1 MGHNA
6 LTEQEGNRPKWLLEL
21 ENRKRKP
28 RLAHEV
34 GAGAPCIKCTVSCPG
49 LDLHFWRKICK
60 NCKCS
65 RDDHDVPDEDFPQ
78 FDLLFGPSGVPKK
91 KSIILKRQS
100 AEEMYEWAPPDA
112 SKELAIDYMK
122 ALPEDKLPIKGT
134 VGAAFRKQQLQKQ
147 LPLHDIDH
155 KVCDE
160 LTDSERKQF
169 EKYLENLKKYV
180 GQGRVSKFVTARPFD
195 RTLMT
200 PANASE
206 CFSPKHKPAAIQGN
220 SPNLRT
226 PSSFV
231 TKKYDQ
237 GSHLARDRSPMPDPT
252 LASSKREFLSNPPFD
267 QISSE
272 ASRLGRYHHILGD
285 VKTDQQLAQSTN
297 VPGIQNPA
305 MNFPTVSRI
314 PQDESGPLVLPGSQ
328 GMAPSS
334 LVPHDQ
340 GLHSSRDRSPATSGP
355 TPVSSKREFLMNPA
369 FDQSS
374 SEASR
379 LGRYHHIL
387 GDVKT
392 DQQLAQ
398 STNVPGIQN
407 PAMNFPTVSRIPQ
420 DESGPLVL
428 PGSQGMAPS
437 SLVPHDQGLHSSRDR
452 SPATSGPTPVSSKRE
467 FLMNPAFDQS
477 SSEASR
483 LGRYHHILGDVK
495 TDQQLAQSTN
505 VPGIQ
510 NPAMNFPTVSRIPQ
524 DESGPLVLPGSQGM
538 APSSLVPHD
547 QGLHSSRDRS
557 PATSGPT
564 PVSSKREFL
573 MNPAFDQSSSEASRL
588 GRYHHILGDPKADQQ
603 LAQSMAVPGVQNPA
617 MNFSTVNGIPQGQ
630 ICPSIPPEPELG
642 GIRAAAGA
650 HSDALNG
657 PMNTALHFAQ
667 SNLYSETPGTTNSL
681 PCRSQFQRIGAV
693 KADHAVNDNKPLR
706 SHQWAKKLDKFTRQ
720 PSVRDDN
727 STLADQMLSEAL
739 LPPSSIHSNDIIAST
754 LDEKGLSYIREK
766 LSSKYGEKEDSA
778 DVQSQIPMTSKDLE
792 SGAALRDS
800 RVTDSNTKPVASQLL
815 SYGGVNPSIIHSVS
829 QNNPVFPEAA
839 VGTVRTMEHPRINR
853 LGSEMENMRIYP
865 PKQKC
870 HQCTEDIVIGDVIVT
885 AEQAKDAAW
894 HPGCFVCSVCDEL
907 LVDLVY
913 FYHKGKLYCG
923 RDFAGLLEIPRCF
936 ACDELIFVR
945 EYTIAE
951 GHNYHVKHFCCWD
964 CDEPLAGKQYISESD
979 RPLCLPCYQKTYA
992 KTCSACQ
999 KVIAAHQQGVAVKN
1013 LDFHASEECFCCANC
1028 KKSLLNGRMAI
1039 KENKPFCSKECIT
1052 TFLNKF

>member
-267 QISSE
+267 QI
-272 ASRLGRYHHILGD
+272 
-285 VKTDQQLAQSTN
+285 
-297 VPGIQNPA
+297 
-305 MNFPTVSRI
+305 
-314 PQDESGPLVLPGSQ
+314 
-328 GMAPSS
+328 
-334 LVPHDQ
+334 
-340 GLHSSRDRSPATSGP
+340 
-355 TPVSSKREFLMNPA
+355 
-369 FDQSS
+369 S